1 MEGEGKIHGEKSR
14 AALQKGKIRIS
25 AASLQ
30 KNLGILILCV
40 FIYLDNLRSIFIVL
54 KIPFGEVN

>member
-1 MEGEGKIHGEKSR
+1 MEKSQYQHFR
-14 AALQKGKIRIS
+14 KEKIRIS

-30 KNLGILILCV
+30 KNLGIFILYV